1 MSICRYLIPSI
12 LSLSLFSVTTLSAA
26 NRETCQSKIFDRFVT
41 VERTEHKLPSLKPDN
56 ELKERMTEFEISCP
70 WQVAVDFNSDRKRD
84 WAGFVI
90 KDKKYSL
97 LAYISTRQGFT
108 VHVVKQYSTF
118 PLETHFDYIPLKEVA
133 LISSKPLPGN
143 KNSGFALVE
152 NKIGQTSKIYLWNGS
167 AMIYFDQFAGNY

>member
-1 MSICRYLIPSI
+1 
-12 LSLSLFSVTTLSAA
+12 
-26 NRETCQSKIFDRFVT
+26 
-41 VERTEHKLPSLKPDN
+41 
-56 ELKERMTEFEISCP
+56 MTEFEISCP

-97 LAYISTRQGFT
+97 LAYISTRHGFK
-108 VHVVKQYSTF
+108 VHVVKQYSSF
-118 PLETHFDYIPLKEVA
+118 PQETHFDYIPLKEVA
-133 LISSKPLPGN
+133 IISSKSLPVN